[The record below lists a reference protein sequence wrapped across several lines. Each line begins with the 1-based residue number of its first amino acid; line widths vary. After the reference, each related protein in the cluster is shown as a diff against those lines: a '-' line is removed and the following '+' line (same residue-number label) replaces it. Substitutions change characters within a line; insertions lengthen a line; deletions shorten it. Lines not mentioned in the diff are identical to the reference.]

1 MISTAEGLF
10 FLLLT
15 VLYFLGAS
23 FADKRFASCRSIRD
37 DEYLACLAMARQ
49 CSVYR
54 IFQSAGD
61 EWRFSQTKIDSDFAH
76 YLREGF
82 IPRYVI
88 DFSKKNARPEDLK
101 MYCLMSRGW

>member
-1 MISTAEGLF
+1 M
-10 FLLLT
+10 LLT
-15 VLYFLGAS
+15 VICFLGAS
-23 FADKRFASCRSIRD
+23 AADKRFTGCRSIRE

-54 IFQSAGD
+54 LFQSAGAD
-61 EWRFSQTKIDSDFAH
+61 WRFSQTKIDSDFAH

-82 IPRYVI
+82 IPSYVI
-88 DFSKKNARPEDLK
+88 RFSRQNVTPDDVK